1 MRGSRFISK
10 INFMKRF
17 PTVRVYSPQCHMI
30 LYGDGDGMAFRP
42 RIARKGLKGETHMK
56 HLLSMIGG
64 AMLGLVFTQGGPAL
78 AVDTTTSIVCTDPTL
93 PFTARLEAAKQGYP
107 DPGHCWAYPMAD
119 RAAYAGR
126 SVATGQMGI
135 YCATPAKTCEL
146 YRASYVG
153 GGCSCRVPG
162 GRSRGFVSP

>member
-1 MRGSRFISK
+1 
-10 INFMKRF
+10 
-17 PTVRVYSPQCHMI
+17 
-30 LYGDGDGMAFRP
+30 
-42 RIARKGLKGETHMK
+42 MK
-56 HLLSMIGG
+56 HLLSMIAG

-93 PFTARLEAAKQGYP
+93 PFTARLEANKQGYP
-107 DPGHCWAYPMAD
+107 DPGNCWASYKAFGPTPALT
-119 RAAYAGR
+119 GR

-146 YRASYVG
+146 YHASYVG

-162 GRSRGFVSP
+162 GRSRGLVTH

>member
-1 MRGSRFISK
+1 
-10 INFMKRF
+10 
-17 PTVRVYSPQCHMI
+17 
-30 LYGDGDGMAFRP
+30 
-42 RIARKGLKGETHMK
+42 MK
-56 HLLSMIGG
+56 HLLWLIGG

-93 PFTARLEAAKQGYP
+93 PITAQLAATKQGYP
-107 DPGHCWAYPMAD
+107 DPGHCWSYPMAGP
-119 RAAYAGR
+119 AAYNAFGPTPTPLVTGR
-126 SVATGQMGI
+126 SVATGQLGI

-162 GRSRGFVSP
+162 GRARGFVSP